1 MFSTDKLMS
10 EGGSVVNNEQ
20 EIKEDSVDK
29 KGIGEVKIASDV
41 VAVIAG
47 LAANEV
53 EGVYSMAGNITNELI
68 GKLGMKNMSKGVKV
82 MMEDGTVR
90 VDMALN
96 MKYGYSIP
104 RVVKQVQEKVSQ
116 QIENMTGLIVPEV
129 NIRIAGVNLG
139 E

>member
-1 MFSTDKLMS
+1 M
-10 EGGSVVNNEQ
+10 VNNEQ
-20 EIKEDSVDK
+20 ETREDSEDK

-68 GKLGMKNMSKGVKV
+68 GRLGMKNMSKGVKV
-82 MMEDGTVR
+82 MMEEGTVR

-104 RVVKQVQEKVSQ
+104 RVTKQVQEKVSQ

-129 NIRIAGVNLG
+129 NIRVAGGNLG

>member
-1 MFSTDKLMS
+1 M
-10 EGGSVVNNEQ
+10 VNNEQ
-20 EIKEDSVDK
+20 ETREDSEDK

-68 GKLGMKNMSKGVKV
+68 GRLGMKNMSKGVKV
-82 MMEDGTVR
+82 MMEEGTVR

-104 RVVKQVQEKVSQ
+104 RVTKQVQEKVSQ

-129 NIRIAGVNLG
+129 NIRVAGVNLG

>member
-1 MFSTDKLMS
+1 MNREMD
-10 EGGSVVNNEQ
+10 
-20 EIKEDSVDK
+20 KEDMAMEK
-29 KGIGEVKIASDV
+29 RNIGEVKIASDV

-68 GKLGMKNMSKGVKV
+68 SRLGMKNLSKGVKV
-82 MMEDGTVR
+82 TMSEGVVH
-90 VDMALN
+90 VDMMVN

-104 RVVKQVQEKVSQ
+104 EVSRQVQEKVSQ

-129 NIRIAGVNLG
+129 NVRIAGVNL
-139 E
+139 ENDK

>member
-1 MFSTDKLMS
+1 MNREMD
-10 EGGSVVNNEQ
+10 
-20 EIKEDSVDK
+20 KEDMAMEK
-29 KGIGEVKIASDV
+29 RNIGEVKIASDV

-68 GKLGMKNMSKGVKV
+68 SRLGMKKLSKGVKV
-82 MMEDGTVR
+82 TMSEGFVH
-90 VDMALN
+90 VDMMVN

-104 RVVKQVQEKVSQ
+104 EVSRQVQEKVSQ

-129 NIRIAGVNLG
+129 NVRIAGVNL
-139 E
+139 ENDK

>member
-1 MFSTDKLMS
+1 
-10 EGGSVVNNEQ
+10 
-20 EIKEDSVDK
+20 
-29 KGIGEVKIASDV
+29 
-41 VAVIAG
+41 
-47 LAANEV
+47 
-53 EGVYSMAGNITNELI
+53 MAGNITNELI

-82 MMEDGTVR
+82 VMEDGTVR

>member
-1 MFSTDKLMS
+1 MNREMD
-10 EGGSVVNNEQ
+10 
-20 EIKEDSVDK
+20 KEDMVMEK
-29 KGIGEVKIASDV
+29 RNIGEVKIASDV

-68 GKLGMKNMSKGVKV
+68 SRLGMKNLSKGVKV
-82 MMEDGTVR
+82 TMSEGFVH
-90 VDMALN
+90 VDMMVN

-104 RVVKQVQEKVSQ
+104 EVSRQVQEKVSQ

-129 NIRIAGVNLG
+129 NVRIAGVNL
-139 E
+139 ENDK

>member
-1 MFSTDKLMS
+1 M
-10 EGGSVVNNEQ
+10 VNNEQ
-20 EIKEDSVDK
+20 ETREDSEDK

-68 GKLGMKNMSKGVKV
+68 GRLGMKNMSKGVKV
-82 MMEDGTVR
+82 MMEEGTVR

-104 RVVKQVQEKVSQ
+104 RVTKQVQEKVSQ

-129 NIRIAGVNLG
+129 NIRVAGVNLG
-139 E
+139 EQIGTGTNQ

>member
-1 MFSTDKLMS
+1 MS
-10 EGGSVVNNEQ
+10 DE
-20 EIKEDSVDK
+20 KETTEDMEDRE
-29 KGIGEVKIASDV
+29 GIGEVKIASDV
-41 VAVIAG
+41 VAVIAS

-53 EGVYSMAGNITNELI
+53 DGVYSMAGNITNELI
-68 GKLGMKNMSKGVKV
+68 GKLGMRNMSKGVKV
-82 MMEDGTVR
+82 IMDEGIVR

-129 NIRIAGVNLG
+129 NIRVAGVNLS

>member
-1 MFSTDKLMS
+1 M
-10 EGGSVVNNEQ
+10 NNEQ
-20 EIKEDSVDK
+20 ETGEFFEDK
-29 KGIGEVKIASDV
+29 KDIGEVRIASDV

-68 GKLGMKNMSKGVKV
+68 GRLGRKNMSKGVKV
-82 MMEDGTVR
+82 LLNEGIVR
-90 VDMALN
+90 VDIAVN

-104 RVVKQVQEKVSQ
+104 KVSRQVQEKVSQ

-129 NIRIAGVNLG
+129 NVRIAGVNLG
-139 E
+139 ND

>member
-1 MFSTDKLMS
+1 M
-10 EGGSVVNNEQ
+10 VNNEQ
-20 EIKEDSVDK
+20 ETREDSEDK

-68 GKLGMKNMSKGVKV
+68 GRLGMKNMSKGVKV
-82 MMEDGTVR
+82 MMEEGTVR
-90 VDMALN
+90 VDMALK

-104 RVVKQVQEKVSQ
+104 RVTKQVQEKVSQ

-129 NIRIAGVNLG
+129 NIRVAGVNLG

>member
-1 MFSTDKLMS
+1 MNREM
-10 EGGSVVNNEQ
+10 G
-20 EIKEDSVDK
+20 KEDMAMEK
-29 KGIGEVKIASDV
+29 RNIGEVKIASDV

-68 GKLGMKNMSKGVKV
+68 SRLGMKKLSKGVKV
-82 MMEDGTVR
+82 TMSEGFVH
-90 VDMALN
+90 VDMMVN

-104 RVVKQVQEKVSQ
+104 EVSRQVQEKVSQ

-129 NIRIAGVNLG
+129 NVRIAGVNL
-139 E
+139 ENDK

>member
-1 MFSTDKLMS
+1 M
-10 EGGSVVNNEQ
+10 VNNEQ
-20 EIKEDSVDK
+20 ETREDSEDK

-47 LAANEV
+47 LA
-53 EGVYSMAGNITNELI
+53 
-68 GKLGMKNMSKGVKV
+68 
-82 MMEDGTVR
+82 VR

-104 RVVKQVQEKVSQ
+104 RVTKQVQEKVSQ

-129 NIRIAGVNLG
+129 NIRVAGVNLG

>member
-1 MFSTDKLMS
+1 M
-10 EGGSVVNNEQ
+10 NNEQ
-20 EIKEDSVDK
+20 ETTEDIEDRT
-29 KGIGEVKIASDV
+29 GIGEVKIASDV
-41 VAVIAG
+41 VAVIAS

-53 EGVYSMAGNITNELI
+53 DGVYSMAGNITNELI

-82 MMEDGTVR
+82 IMDEGIVR

-96 MKYGYSIP
+96 MKYGFSIP
-104 RVVKQVQEKVSQ
+104 KVCGQVQEKVSQ

-129 NIRIAGVNLG
+129 NIRVAGVNLS

>member
-1 MFSTDKLMS
+1 M
-10 EGGSVVNNEQ
+10 VNNEQ
-20 EIKEDSVDK
+20 ETREDSEDK

-53 EGVYSMAGNITNELI
+53 EGVYSMAGNIPNALI
-68 GKLGMKNMSKGVKV
+68 GRLGMKNMSKGVKV
-82 MMEDGTVR
+82 MMEEGTVR

-104 RVVKQVQEKVSQ
+104 RVTKQVQEKVSQ

-129 NIRIAGVNLG
+129 NIRVAGVNLG

>member
-1 MFSTDKLMS
+1 M
-10 EGGSVVNNEQ
+10 NNEQ

>member
-1 MFSTDKLMS
+1 MS
-10 EGGSVVNNEQ
+10 EGGSMVNNEQ
-20 EIKEDSVDK
+20 ETREDSEDK

-68 GKLGMKNMSKGVKV
+68 GRLGMKNMSKGVKV
-82 MMEDGTVR
+82 MMEEGTVR

-104 RVVKQVQEKVSQ
+104 RVTKQVQEKVSQ

-129 NIRIAGVNLG
+129 NIRVAGVNLG

>member
-1 MFSTDKLMS
+1 MNREMD
-10 EGGSVVNNEQ
+10 
-20 EIKEDSVDK
+20 KEDMAMEK
-29 KGIGEVKIASDV
+29 RNIGEVKIASDV

-68 GKLGMKNMSKGVKV
+68 SRLGMKKLSKGVKV
-82 MMEDGTVR
+82 TMSEGVVH
-90 VDMALN
+90 VDMMVN

-104 RVVKQVQEKVSQ
+104 EVSRQVQEKVSQ

-129 NIRIAGVNLG
+129 NVRIAGVNL
-139 E
+139 ENDK

>member
-1 MFSTDKLMS
+1 M
-10 EGGSVVNNEQ
+10 VNNEQ
-20 EIKEDSVDK
+20 ETREDSEDK

-68 GKLGMKNMSKGVKV
+68 GRLGMKNMSKGVKV
-82 MMEDGTVR
+82 MMEEGTVR

-104 RVVKQVQEKVSQ
+104 RVTKQVQEKVSQ

-129 NIRIAGVNLG
+129 NIRVAGVNLG
-139 E
+139 V